1 MWRHLFLMIF
11 EVANAPRKI
20 HRTNWRNHFT
30 VKNNRA
36 LMELMLGARPIVMV
50 SGHFGNFEMASFM
63 AGLLGFPSYT
73 IARPLD
79 NPYLDRYVNSFRG
92 MHGQFIVTKQG
103 SSGQLNRILSEGG
116 KIAMLG
122 DQAAGPRGCWV
133 DFLGRPASCHKAVSL
148 FTLTSGAPLLVCYT
162 RRRQHPL
169 DFELGLVA
177 AADPEVDDD
186 RIPVRL
192 DENILGFEVAMND
205 LGFMSRM
212 ERIAH
217 LGNDRH
223 RAHRLAVL
231 SAEPRQLLRHGPL
244 TAPREGV

>member
-11 EVANAPRKI
+11 EIANAPRKI

-186 RIPVRL
+186 LCQSVRSL
-192 DENILGFEVAMND
+192 TSWYNAM
-205 LGFMSRM
+205 LEGIIREYPSQYWWV
-212 ERIAH
+212 
-217 LGNDRH
+217 H
-223 RAHRLAVL
+223 RRWKGQPRQRRRLAQ
-231 SAEPRQLLRHGPL
+231 AG
-244 TAPREGV
+244 